1 MDVYEI
7 PGKLS
12 VKWEDS
18 VKAVI
23 DTWTSYSVTLEE
35 FKEAVLSKG
44 VGYASPRGVKAWIV
58 DSSQAKGSFTQEI
71 QSFIGSD
78 VFPKFAKIGVK
89 YFITISSQV
98 SSVTNMTVKSYSA
111 QAGPHGVKLVT
122 AGSAAEAIEWL
133 KLQA

>member
-89 YFITISSQV
+89 YFICGYLSI
-98 SSVTNMTVKSYSA
+98 
-111 QAGPHGVKLVT
+111 
-122 AGSAAEAIEWL
+122 ID
-133 KLQA
+133 